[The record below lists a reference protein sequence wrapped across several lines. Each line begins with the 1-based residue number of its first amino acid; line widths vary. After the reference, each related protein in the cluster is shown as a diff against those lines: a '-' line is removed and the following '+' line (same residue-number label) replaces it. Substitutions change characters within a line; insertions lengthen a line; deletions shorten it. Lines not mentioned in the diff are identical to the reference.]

1 MTMYMYPVNN
11 FSLIL
16 ILKFVFWFFFLV
28 KKNSSAM
35 RARSNTS
42 IILYLFKKKTVL
54 TCKMPFIWCLL
65 QSHLPSDN
73 LFLQ

>member
-1 MTMYMYPVNN
+1 MTMYMYLVNN

-16 ILKFVFWFFFLV
+16 ILKIGFCFFLV

-42 IILYLFKKKTVL
+42 IILYLLKKK
-54 TCKMPFIWCLL
+54 
-65 QSHLPSDN
+65 
-73 LFLQ
+73 LF

>member
-16 ILKFVFWFFFLV
+16 ILKIVFWLFFLV

-42 IILYLFKKKTVL
+42 IILYLF
-54 TCKMPFIWCLL
+54 
-65 QSHLPSDN
+65 
-73 LFLQ
+73 